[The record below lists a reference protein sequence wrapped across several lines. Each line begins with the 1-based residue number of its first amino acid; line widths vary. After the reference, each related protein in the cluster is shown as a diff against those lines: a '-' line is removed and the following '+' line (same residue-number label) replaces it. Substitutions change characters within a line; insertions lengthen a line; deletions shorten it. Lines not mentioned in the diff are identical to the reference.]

1 MGGGSGT
8 LLVNDRASALLKN
21 GFAFQR
27 MGDYESAIENFTKA
41 LDSDPHSGEAHYGRG
56 ICHLQRGEFDRAIA
70 DFTRGSIETRL
81 FERHMNVRPLVDLML
96 VLLIVFIMGGPLMGE
111 GEAPGRSKAWRKRA
125 AAYIRKSFALQE
137 STASAT
143 SIARHMAS

>member
-70 DFTRGSIETRL
+70 DFTRGSIETALSRCQP
-81 FERHMNVRPLVDLML
+81 VDLVDNDDLNL
-96 VLLIVFIMGGPLMGE
+96 PGLDAAIQA
-111 GEAPGRSKAWRKRA
+111 EATSAV
-125 AAYIRKSFALQE
+125 
-137 STASAT
+137 TASHAVQAPQV
-143 SIARHMAS
+143 SLLRVIAERMFEGD